1 MVETGMQIEER
12 AAGGVTVLA
21 VSGEITL
28 NSGGG
33 QALKE
38 KVAALL
44 QEGRRQLVLEL
55 GGVTYVDSAGLGQ
68 LVQVQLTTTG
78 EGGTVKLANTG
89 PRLRQLLAV
98 AKLSGLFDAH
108 EKESAAVASFGAAV

>member
-1 MVETGMQIEER
+1 MQIEER
-12 AAGGVTVLA
+12 AVAGVTVLA

-38 KVAALL
+38 KVAALM
-44 QEGRRQLVLEL
+44 QEGRRRLVLEL
-55 GGVTYVDSAGLGQ
+55 GSVTYVDSAGLGQ
-68 LVQVQLTTTG
+68 LVQVQLTTAG
-78 EGGTVKLANTG
+78 QGGMLKLANTG

-98 AKLSGLFDAH
+98 AKLSKIFDSH
-108 EKESAAVASFGAAV
+108 ETEAAAVASFEATGV